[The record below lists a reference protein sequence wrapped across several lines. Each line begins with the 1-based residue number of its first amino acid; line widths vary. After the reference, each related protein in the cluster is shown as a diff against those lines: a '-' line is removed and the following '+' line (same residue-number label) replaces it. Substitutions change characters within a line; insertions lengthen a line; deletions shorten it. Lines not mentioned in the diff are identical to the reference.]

1 MPAIFGKERFS
12 LSLLCRSKFSL
23 KVENGSRC
31 QHLAPPL
38 LRIAGAPELMK
49 ALSFWSSL
57 APFFLFS
64 GVEIYFFKFWFLDK
78 QTRNRFIDEV
88 QCGGMTVNDCIFHV
102 SNYDMPFGGRGN
114 SGMGS
119 YHGYSGFRAFSHH
132 KSVYQQGSPEFLMS
146 MARPPYTKTKLDLLK
161 MLLKQRPR
169 PRWMPKFKVL

>member
-1 MPAIFGKERFS
+1 MLNF
-12 LSLLCRSKFSL
+12 
-23 KVENGSRC
+23 V
-31 QHLAPPL
+31 
-38 LRIAGAPELMK
+38 
-49 ALSFWSSL
+49 
-57 APFFLFS
+57 
-64 GVEIYFFKFWFLDK
+64 FFKFWFLDK